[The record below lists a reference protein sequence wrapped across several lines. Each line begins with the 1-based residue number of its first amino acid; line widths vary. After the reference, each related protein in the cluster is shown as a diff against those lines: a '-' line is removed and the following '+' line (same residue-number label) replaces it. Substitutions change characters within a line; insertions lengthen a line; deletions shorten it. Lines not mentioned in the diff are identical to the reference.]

1 MLSTALDYVN
11 ITAMTAL
18 PMSMDTVRTIDRS
31 TGVGILAVVGLAVV
45 CIIALRTDAAWPVFW
60 VSGVAFGVIC
70 QRSRFCFVAG
80 FRDLFLMKQGRM
92 MRGIIAG
99 LAIGT
104 VGFAMIMAT
113 VIPNPGSGVLP
124 SDAHILPLGIATVLG
139 GLMFGFG
146 MVLSGG
152 CVSGTLYRMGEG
164 YLGSWVAI
172 FGVLVGLYVMARTWN
187 WWWDNQISMDR
198 LSWLPTDLNYTGAV
212 VITFVLLGVAYG
224 AVSWWERRA
233 FAGMNFTLPVIPG
246 SATEPAAPGAD
257 TTLGALAR
265 KVFRAEWTPLVGGIA
280 LAAVNIL
287 IFIRYRPLGV
297 VGELTRWSTDFANN
311 IGAGVGELNG
321 INDIPGCVPRFVEGT
336 WFTDAF
342 MLNAGIIA
350 GAFTAALLAR
360 EFRLR
365 VPRGPRRY
373 IQSLGGGLIM
383 GYGAGLGLGC
393 TIGAFFSAIPSL
405 ALNGWVY
412 AIALAIGAYGGTAFI
427 RRFP

>member
-1 MLSTALDYVN
+1 MLRKSPEYVN
-11 ITAMTAL
+11 IPTMTAL
-18 PMSMDTVRTIDRS
+18 PITARTLDRS
-31 TGVGILAVVGLAVV
+31 TAAGLLAVGALAVVYL
-45 CIIALRTDAAWPVFW
+45 IALRTDAAWPVFW

-80 FRDLFLMKQGRM
+80 FRDLFLMRQGRM
-92 MRGIIAG
+92 LRGIIAG
-99 LAIGT
+99 LAVGT
-104 VGFAMIMAT
+104 LGFAMIMAT
-113 VIPNPGSGVLP
+113 VIPDPGNGLLP

-139 GLMFGFG
+139 GLLFGFG
-146 MVLSGG
+146 MVLAGG
-152 CVSGTLYRMGEG
+152 CVSGSLYRMGEG

-172 FGVLVGLYVMARTWN
+172 GGVLLGLYALNRTWN
-187 WWWDNQISMDR
+187 WWWDNQISSDR
-198 LSWLPTDLNYTGAV
+198 ISWLPTDLSYTGA
-212 VITFVLLGVAYG
+212 IVLTLALLVLAFG
-224 AVSWWERRA
+224 AISWWERRA
-233 FAGMNFTLPVIPG
+233 FAGMNFTIPIS
-246 SATEPAAPGAD
+246 SAASGDAPPD
-257 TTLGALAR
+257 TTLAGLGR
-265 KVFRAEWTPLVGGIA
+265 RIFRTEWTPLAGGIA

-297 VGELTRWSTDFANN
+297 VGELSRWTSDLGERL
-311 IGAGVGELNG
+311 GAGVGELNG
-321 INDIPGCVPRFVEGT
+321 ISDIPGCVPRFVEGT

-373 IQSLGGGLIM
+373 VQSLAGGVVM

-412 AIALAIGAYGGTAFI
+412 AIALAVGAYAGTAFI